1 MDEELRA
8 LWSKPIKNLPTFI
21 DLGRLAKRI
30 DVFVESETS
39 PTDSNSVG
47 LIPGDQ
53 AASHKPDN
61 IGESLSRENSSRKS
75 MNNSKM
81 SRADCLARVVQ
92 SVAACLE
99 SATVNSAV
107 SVAIPKFVEDAGDNL
122 DYRVYVEELFLKFEE
137 DSPSV
142 RLFKMVN
149 QATLFIAIT
158 NMKSCILRCQT
169 TLPFDTLQTKDCR
182 GPDGWRVEIRISPS
196 SITVTHVR
204 KDQSLGIPFAPD
216 YWDIQWRFIV
226 CFTPDMLEIKHSK
239 IEILNMTFG
248 REISA
253 KVKNEIK
260 RVYYES
266 ICDDYTYSKEVID
279 DDSTCSKCCNIT

>member
-122 DYRVYVEELFLKFEE
+122 DYRGI
-137 DSPSV
+137 
-142 RLFKMVN
+142 N
-149 QATLFIAIT
+149 QILFI
-158 NMKSCILRCQT
+158 
-169 TLPFDTLQTKDCR
+169 
-182 GPDGWRVEIRISPS
+182 
-196 SITVTHVR
+196 
-204 KDQSLGIPFAPD
+204 
-216 YWDIQWRFIV
+216 
-226 CFTPDMLEIKHSK
+226 
-239 IEILNMTFG
+239 
-248 REISA
+248 
-253 KVKNEIK
+253 
-260 RVYYES
+260 
-266 ICDDYTYSKEVID
+266 TYSNLIPLSLFHTKL
-279 DDSTCSKCCNIT
+279 KYMLKNYF